1 MTKSFSLKPLL
12 ELSHTRLDDAT
23 RRLGELIASENE
35 GCRKLEL
42 LQNYRNEYQERF
54 QDAAREGMGPE
65 AWRNF
70 TAFLA
75 RIDEAIEVQAQQ
87 VDRSRHLTVAGKQ
100 MWMNERNRVKA
111 FDTLHTRHIQ
121 REAQVLAK
129 QEQHQLDEHSANRH
143 QRKREDRG

>member
-1 MTKSFSLKPLL
+1 MTKSFPLKPLL
-12 ELSHTRLDDAT
+12 DLSHTRLDDAT
-23 RRLGELIASENE
+23 RRLGELISSENE

-42 LQNYRNEYQERF
+42 LQSYRNEYQERF

-70 TAFLA
+70 AAFLA
-75 RIDEAIEVQAQQ
+75 RIDEAIDVQAKQ
-87 VDRSRHLTVAGKQ
+87 VDRSRHLTVEGKQ

-111 FDTLHTRHIQ
+111 FDTLQTRHIQ
-121 REAQVLAK
+121 REAHALAK

-143 QRKREDRG
+143 QRKRDDRA